1 MLRNLLTSSSAALL
15 LSLSGESFAQAPVQS
30 GAPNAPDQTPAF
42 DGQTRAPAIEDDI
55 DLTMTTIAKGLEHPW
70 GLAFVDNDM
79 ALVTE
84 RPGRLRAVDLQ
95 TGTLSPPIEGL
106 PKIDA
111 RGQGGLF
118 DVSLDPDFADNR
130 RIYFSYAEPRE
141 SEKNE
146 SGENG
151 TSVARGVLSQNHSR
165 LTDVEVIFRQTPA
178 WDSTKHFGSAL
189 VWDNEDRLYVTL
201 GERSLPEPRQL
212 AQDLDTH
219 LGKVVRIVADG
230 SIPDDNPFAGGQN
243 GSVDKDGLAEIW
255 SYGHRNVQGAA
266 LAPNS
271 GKLWTIEHGPKGGDE
286 LNVPEAGKNYGWPV
300 ITYGEDYS
308 GAPIGDGLTAKEGM
322 EQPIYY
328 WDPVIAPGDMTFYQG
343 ERFPDWQDDL
353 IIASLS
359 PGGLVRLTLD
369 GERVTGEQRLASSL
383 GRVRDVAES
392 ADGALWVLTDAR
404 DGALIRITPETE

>member
-30 GAPNAPDQTPAF
+30 GPPNAPDQTPAF
-42 DGQTRAPAIEDDI
+42 DGQTRAPALEDDI
-55 DLTMTTIAKGLEHPW
+55 DLSVKTIAKGLEHPW

-84 RPGRLRAVDLQ
+84 RAGRLRAVDLQ
-95 TGTLSPPIEGL
+95 AGTLSPPIEGL
-106 PKIDA
+106 PEIDT

-118 DVSLDPDFADNR
+118 DVSLDPDFASNR
-130 RIYFSYAEPRE
+130 RIYFSYAEPRGD
-141 SEKNE
+141 
-146 SGENG
+146 GENG
-151 TSVARGVLSQNHSR
+151 TSVARGVLSQDHSR

-189 VWDNEDRLYVTL
+189 AWDDQGRLYVTL

-212 AQDLDTH
+212 AQDLNTH
-219 LGKVVRIVADG
+219 LGKVVRIDADG
-230 SIPDDNPFAGGQN
+230 SIPDDNPFAGGHDA
-243 GSVDKDGLAEIW
+243 GVERDGLAEIW

-266 LAPNS
+266 WESNS

-286 LNVPEAGKNYGWPV
+286 LNVPQAGKNYGWPV

-328 WDPVIAPGDMTFYQG
+328 WDPVIAPGDMTFYRG
-343 ERFPDWQDDL
+343 ERFPDWQGNL

-392 ADGALWVLTDAR
+392 ADGALWVLTDSR
-404 DGALIRITPETE
+404 DGALIRITPENE

>member
-30 GAPNAPDQTPAF
+30 GLPNAPDQTPAF
-42 DGQTRAPAIEDDI
+42 DGQTRAPALEDDI
-55 DLTMTTIAKGLEHPW
+55 DLSMKTIAKGLEHPW

-84 RPGRLRAVDLQ
+84 RAGRLRAVDLQ
-95 TGTLSPPIEGL
+95 AGTLSPPIEGL
-106 PKIDA
+106 PEIDT

-118 DVSLDPDFADNR
+118 DVSLDPDFASNR
-130 RIYFSYAEPRE
+130 RIYFSYAEPRGD
-141 SEKNE
+141 
-146 SGENG
+146 GENG
-151 TSVARGVLSQNHSR
+151 TSVARGVLSQDHSR

-189 VWDNEDRLYVTL
+189 AWDDQGRLYVTL

-219 LGKVVRIVADG
+219 LGKVVRIDADG
-230 SIPDDNPFAGGQN
+230 SIPDDNPFADGHNAGTER
-243 GSVDKDGLAEIW
+243 DGLAEIW

-266 LAPNS
+266 WESNS

-286 LNVPEAGKNYGWPV
+286 LNVPQAGKNYGWPV

-328 WDPVIAPGDMTFYQG
+328 WDPVIAPGDMTFYRG
-343 ERFPDWQDDL
+343 ERFPDWQDNL

-392 ADGALWVLTDAR
+392 ADGALWVLTDSR
-404 DGALIRITPETE
+404 DGALIRITPENE

>member
-1 MLRNLLTSSSAALL
+1 MIRSLVTSSGTALL
-15 LSLSGESFAQAPVQS
+15 LSLCGETLAQQPVQS
-30 GAPNAPDQTPAF
+30 GPPNAPDQTPAF
-42 DGQTRAPAIEDDI
+42 ERQTRAPAIEGDPA
-55 DLTMTTIAKGLEHPW
+55 LTTTRVAEGLAHPW
-70 GLAFVDNDM
+70 GLAFVDNDL

-95 TGTLSPPIEGL
+95 SGTLSEPIEGL
-106 PKIDA
+106 PEIDA

-130 RIYFSYAEPRE
+130 RIYFSYAEPRGDG
-141 SEKNE
+141 K
-146 SGENG
+146 NG
-151 TSVARGVLSQNHSR
+151 TAVARGVLGQDHRR
-165 LTDVEVIFRQTPA
+165 LKDVEVIFRQTPA
-178 WDSTKHFGSAL
+178 WDSTKHFGSVL

-212 AQDLDTH
+212 AQDPNTH
-219 LGKVVRIVADG
+219 LGKVVRIHADG
-230 SIPDDNPFAGGQN
+230 SIPDSNPFADGQN
-243 GSVDKDGLAEIW
+243 ASVEKDGLAENW

-266 LAPNS
+266 LSPES

-286 LNVPEAGKNYGWPV
+286 LNVPEPGKNYGWPI

-308 GAPIGDGLTAKEGM
+308 GAPIGEGLTAKEGM

-328 WDPVIAPGDMTFYQG
+328 WDPVIAPGDMAFYRG
-343 ERFPDWQDDL
+343 ERFPGWQGNL

-369 GERVTGEQRLASSL
+369 GERVSGEQRLAQSL
-383 GRVRDVAES
+383 GRVRDVTEGP
-392 ADGALWVLTDAR
+392 DGALWVLTDASN
-404 DGALIRITPETE
+404 GALIRITPENE